1 MSGKYKVHRF
11 DIRMTEDQNKLEEF
25 LNSLKGEVI
34 AVIPNITTT
43 IGNYAA
49 VNFLLIIE
57 KTESSGFTIG

>member
-1 MSGKYKVHRF
+1 MTGKYKVHKF

-34 AVIPNITTT
+34 AVIPNITST

-57 KTESSGFTIG
+57 KVESSGFTIG